1 MGEGD
6 NAWGGAAVVVVSG
19 GESEQA
25 RLCQGFASAV
35 LRAAGSATAART
47 FAAFSVEDAV
57 HRAGS
62 APDASSAFVGRSAAA
77 VLASQFRPTTARVVA
92 ARHAAS
98 SCSSSSSC
106 SEPPPSAAT
115 APPVASAK
123 VIAPAA
129 VSSAAA
135 AATAAAWVAA
145 ES

>member
-35 LRAAGSATAART
+35 LRAAGSAAAART

-98 SCSSSSSC
+98 SCS
-106 SEPPPSAAT
+106 EPPPSAAT